1 MTMPR
6 PLIYAANWKMHHG
19 PAAAREFAAR
29 FLELTRPVDERS
41 LWFFPP
47 AVSLA
52 ALVDAFRRRSDTR
65 VGAQNVHWEP
75 KGAFT
80 GELSL
85 PLVTEAGASLAL
97 VGHSERR
104 HLFGETDEQSARKVK
119 AALAAGVTPLLCV
132 GETLAERE
140 AGQTEDAVLRQLE
153 PVVTA
158 VTAPAERAK
167 VVLAYEPVWA
177 IGTGKNATPRDAAE
191 VHRFIRTYLGS
202 GGWPGRVLV
211 LYGGSVNPGNA
222 LALLAEPDLDGVLVG
237 GASLTADGW
246 AEIVG
251 MSAG

>member
-1 MTMPR
+1 MAR
-6 PLIYAANWKMHHG
+6 SLVYGANWKMHHG
-19 PAAAREFAAR
+19 PAAARAFAAR
-29 FLELTRPVDERS
+29 FLELTAPRAGRE

-52 ALVDAFRRRSDTR
+52 ALADAFRSRPDIR

-85 PLVTEAGASLAL
+85 PLVTETGARLAL

-104 HLFGETDEQSARKVK
+104 HLFCETDEQSARKVV
-119 AALAAGVTPLLCV
+119 AALEAGVTPLLCV

-140 AGQTEDAVLRQLE
+140 AGRTHHALQRQLD
-153 PVVTA
+153 PVVAA
-158 VTAPAERAK
+158 VRPADRSR
-167 VVLAYEPVWA
+167 VTIAYEPVWA

-191 VHRFIRTYLGS
+191 VHRFIRDCLGER
-202 GGWPGRVLV
+202 GWPAPIRV
-211 LYGGSVNPGNA
+211 LYGGSVNGGNV

-237 GASLTADGW
+237 GASLSAEGW
-246 AEIVG
+246 AEMVG
-251 MSAG
+251 IG